1 MTLQNNRSRD
11 FPASDGGDQLV
22 KVGYLPD
29 VGELVQ
35 YQTHMDGKPP
45 AVHVVGPV
53 AQQIDKLA
61 LQHRQNEIECR
72 VRVRH
77 DKEQCRFAVAQGV
90 QLHFVGFHQL
100 TDFPDVKGR

>member
-35 YQTHMDGKPP
+35 YQPHMDGKPP
-45 AVHVVGPV
+45 TIHVVGPV

-61 LQHRQNEIECR
+61 LQHRQNEVKGR
-72 VRVRH
+72 VRVAH
-77 DKEQCRFAVAQGV
+77 NQEQRRFAVAQGV